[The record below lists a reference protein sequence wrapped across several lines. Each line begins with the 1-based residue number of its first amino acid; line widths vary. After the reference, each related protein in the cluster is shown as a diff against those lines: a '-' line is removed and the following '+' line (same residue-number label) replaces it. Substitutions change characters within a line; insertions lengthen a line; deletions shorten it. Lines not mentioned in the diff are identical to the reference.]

1 MSETIHIR
9 AVEGARVMLVKSDGS
24 VRPGR
29 FAGCTADGKMIPSG
43 EDVLDHGHYH
53 RQAARGDLVIDTP
66 RVVAPPAIA
75 PAFVIEPTL
84 DEVSP

>member
-1 MSETIHIR
+1 MPETIHIR

-29 FAGCTADGKMIPSG
+29 FAGCTADGKMIPDG
-43 EDVLDHGHYH
+43 EDVLDHAHYH
-53 RQAARGDLVIDTP
+53 RQAARGDLVIGQ
-66 RVVAPPAIA
+66 APVA
-75 PAFVIEPTL
+75 PAFVIDPTL

>member
-1 MSETIHIR
+1 MPEMIHIR
-9 AVEGARVMLVKSDGS
+9 AVEGRRVMLVKSDGS

-29 FAGCTADGKMIPSG
+29 FAGCTADGKMIPGG

-53 RQAARGDLVIDTP
+53 RQAARGDIVIVAPTL
-66 RVVAPPAIA
+66 APPAIP

-84 DEVSP
+84 DEVPS

>member
-1 MSETIHIR
+1 MSEMIHIR
-9 AVEGARVMLVKSDGS
+9 AVEGRRVMLVKSDGS

-29 FAGCTADGKMIPSG
+29 FAGCTADGKMIPDG

-53 RQAARGDLVIDTP
+53 RQAARGGLIID
-66 RVVAPPAIA
+66 PPAASTIP
-75 PAFVIEPTL
+75 PAFVTEASI